1 MSAEGSPNDQKATL
15 GCGSLIL
22 IALIV
27 LIFSNSGN
35 SDLENQLNEVS
46 KKLTE
51 LEKTIGEQSVEIEK
65 LRDSLKE

>member
-1 MSAEGSPNDQKATL
+1 MSAEDSSNDQKATL

-27 LIFSNSGN
+27 LIFSNSG
-35 SDLENQLNEVS
+35 SGDLENQLNEVS

-51 LEKTIGEQSVEIEK
+51 LERTISDQSAEIQK